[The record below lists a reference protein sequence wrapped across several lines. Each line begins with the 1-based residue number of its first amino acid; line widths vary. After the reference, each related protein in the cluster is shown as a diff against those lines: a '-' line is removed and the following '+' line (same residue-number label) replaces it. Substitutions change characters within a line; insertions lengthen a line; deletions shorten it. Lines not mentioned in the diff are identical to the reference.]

1 MFRFV
6 PICSTPATKKGAC
19 CWVVLARIRCYLFWA
34 YRALGQRRAF
44 SHSVWRQFFS
54 NKCIN
59 GMITSLGVDS
69 EVFPPILSPSH
80 NSLM

>member
-6 PICSTPATKKGAC
+6 PICSTPATKKGGC
-19 CWVVLARIRCYLFWA
+19 CWIVLARIRRYLFLA
-34 YRALGQRRAF
+34 YWALGQRAL
-44 SHSVWRQFFS
+44 SVIQRGDNFL

-59 GMITSLGVDS
+59 GTITSPGVDS